1 MHRQKNYADLGVKIK
16 EKPCTLQGFYDLVY
30 YELVSQEYRHRSEQK
45 KKVNASLSFDKE
57 I

>member
-1 MHRQKNYADLGVKIK
+1 MHRQKIYADLGVKIK

-30 YELVSQEYRHRSEQK
+30 YKLVSQEYRHRSEQK